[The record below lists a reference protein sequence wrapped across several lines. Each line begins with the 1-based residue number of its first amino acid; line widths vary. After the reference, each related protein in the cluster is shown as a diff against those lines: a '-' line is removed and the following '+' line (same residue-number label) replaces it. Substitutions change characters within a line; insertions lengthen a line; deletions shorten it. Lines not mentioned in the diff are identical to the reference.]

1 MNNTQI
7 VLRHELSITFSRKS
21 FLFVTFGLPLIGF
34 IIFQGLGMLNRSN
47 PNALDNLVG
56 NSSQTEKN
64 GFVDPGGI
72 IDAQSAY
79 YNENSYL
86 IAYADETSASHALE
100 AGDIEGYFIIPA
112 DVEESNQLI
121 YIRPEFNPLAMA
133 DKSSSIE
140 FAVLTGLLGGDEEM
154 ALRVLRPMD
163 LEVIELAPP
172 EYQRDKE
179 NMLTYFIPYATTM
192 IFYIVIMGSASLLL
206 NSISKEKENHV
217 MEVLMTSVSPRELL
231 TGKIIGLGLAGLGQA
246 VIWVGTSYTLLRL
259 SGKNFSL
266 PESLQL
272 PPSIMVWGIMFFLLG
287 YAIYGSLMAGLGA
300 LVPNLKEA
308 TQATIVVIF
317 PLLIP
322 MFLMRVLI
330 EDPYGTLSTV
340 IGIFPLTAPV
350 AMMTRLASG
359 GIPFWQ
365 PLLAAA
371 LMLGT
376 AYLIIRSVTRLFHAQ
391 ILLSGQPFGVK
402 RFVRVLFSGV

>member
-7 VLRHELSITFSRKS
+7 VLRHELSTTFSRKS

-34 IIFQGLGMLNRSN
+34 IIFQGVGMLNRSN
-47 PNALDNLVG
+47 PDALDNLVG
-56 NSSQTEKN
+56 NSSQAEKD

-86 IAYADETSASHALE
+86 IAYVDETSASHALE

-133 DKSSSIE
+133 DKSSLIE
-140 FAVLTGLLGGDEEM
+140 FAVLTGLLGGDEEIAM
-154 ALRVLRPMD
+154 RVLRPMD

-172 EYQRDKE
+172 EQQRDE
-179 NMLTYFIPYATTM
+179 DNLLTFFIPYGTTM
-192 IFYIVIMGSASLLL
+192 VFYIVIMGSASLLL
-206 NSISKEKENHV
+206 NSITKEKENQV
-217 MEVLMTSVSPRELL
+217 MEILMTSVSPRELL

-246 VIWVGTSYTLLRL
+246 IIWVVTSYTLLRL
-259 SGKNFSL
+259 SGNNFSL

-272 PPSIMVWGIMFFLLG
+272 PPSIMVWGIVFFLLG
-287 YAIYGSLMAGLGA
+287 YAIYGSLMAGVGA

-308 TQATIVVIF
+308 TQATLLVIF

-322 MFLMRVLI
+322 MVLMSILI
-330 EDPYGTLSTV
+330 EDPHGTLATV
-340 IGIFPLTAPV
+340 VGIFPMTAPV
-350 AMMTRLASG
+350 AMMTRLAAG

-365 PLLAAA
+365 PFLAAV

-376 AYLIIRSVTRLFHAQ
+376 AFLIISAVTRMFHAQ
-391 ILLSGQPFGVK
+391 ALLSGQPFSPR
-402 RFVRVLFSGV
+402 RFLSALVGRG